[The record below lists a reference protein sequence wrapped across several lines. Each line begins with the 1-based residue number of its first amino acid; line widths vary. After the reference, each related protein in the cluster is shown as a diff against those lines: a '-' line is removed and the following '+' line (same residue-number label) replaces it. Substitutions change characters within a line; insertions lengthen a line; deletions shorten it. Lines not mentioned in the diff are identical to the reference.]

1 MAGSFLRPE
10 RGTLDAA
17 LRSVDAQL
25 RLARAPDGPAIEA
38 LLGGAVA
45 MEWGLPDDIAGSV
58 RAVAEESSNSFI
70 VVLERAGHVVA
81 ACGVHVLPD
90 LLANQGQI
98 LVDDLVVDPRT
109 RHAGLGSTLIR
120 GVLAVAAA
128 TSARRVF
135 MALDP
140 HNTKGRRLLEKHGL
154 VESGDRLWAWT
165 AL

>member
-1 MAGSFLRPE
+1 M
-10 RGTLDAA
+10 
-17 LRSVDAQL
+17 
-25 RLARAPDGPAIEA
+25 
-38 LLGGAVA
+38 
-45 MEWGLPDDIAGSV
+45 
-58 RAVAEESSNSFI
+58 
-70 VVLERAGHVVA
+70 
-81 ACGVHVLPD
+81 
-90 LLANQGQI
+90 LANQGQI

-140 HNTKGRRLLEKHGL
+140 NNTKGRRLLEKHGL